1 MNWLAHL
8 LLSEPSPAFRIG
20 NLLPDLVP
28 ASALVG
34 LPEEF
39 RRGAEQHRR
48 IDAFTDTHPI
58 VRRSILRVTPPRRR
72 LAGVLV
78 DIFYDHFLTCAWAE
92 YAPMPL
98 PDFLAEFYGSFA
110 QYRAEIPPEAYLRL
124 EQMRAAN
131 WLGSYG
137 DLAGITETLRRM
149 ESRFRRPVPLAEG
162 GVELELAYEGFRE
175 DFRAFFPELRAH
187 VGA

>member
-8 LLSEPSPAFRIG
+8 LLSEPSPAYRIG
-20 NLLPDLVP
+20 NLLPDLMP
-28 ASALVG
+28 AAALTH
-34 LPEEF
+34 LPAEF
-39 RRGAEQHRR
+39 QRGIEQHRR
-48 IDAFTDTHPI
+48 IDAFTDAHPI
-58 VRRSILRVTPPRRR
+58 VRRSILRVTAPRRR

-98 PDFLAEFYGSFA
+98 ADFLAEFHGSIA
-110 QYRAEIPPEAYLRL
+110 QYRAVLPAEAYARL
-124 EQMRAAN
+124 EQIRAAN
-131 WLGSYG
+131 WLSSYG
-137 DLAGITETLRRM
+137 DVAGITETLRRM
-149 ESRFRRPVPLAEG
+149 ESRFRRPVPLGEA

-175 DFRAFFPELRAH
+175 DFREFFPELRRH